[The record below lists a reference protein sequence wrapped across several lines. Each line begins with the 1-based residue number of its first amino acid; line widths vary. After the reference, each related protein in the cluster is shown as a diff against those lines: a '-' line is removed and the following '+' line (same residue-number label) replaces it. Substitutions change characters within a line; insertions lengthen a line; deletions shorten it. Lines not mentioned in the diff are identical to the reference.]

1 MDTSVQRDPTAR
13 PAMIFMTAASVGRSL
28 TWPTPLN
35 PSERGATWRALQ
47 LGAYFDKIRLQ
58 AFAMGVKAL
67 GGEPLALAESES
79 RRLLDLIKA
88 PAGEHG
94 VLLAFTSGMH
104 PVEGWARGVLKAAG
118 IPLVIADLGYIQRA
132 SHAQDATGYNQI
144 GIGRV
149 GAIPSMPCP
158 GDRLSALGVTLAPPA
173 APAREKVALIL
184 GQLPG
189 DSQHGLNSA
198 ALSAYLSERAGYWQ
212 AQGYEVHYRP
222 HPMAMALG
230 LQPIPYVRT
239 RLSNVETLATAL
251 ADARVAVTYNST
263 SAVEAIL
270 AGVAVDCHQDAHYA
284 LVADYGWGAEAEAGG
299 HAYVSIQDVH
309 EYLCRLAYG
318 QWTIPEIQNGAA
330 LHWIIHSSLP
340 NLAAIVNAAMIKARP
355 PAQTTS

>member
-1 MDTSVQRDPTAR
+1 MDTSVQRDPAAR
-13 PAMIFMTAASVGRSL
+13 PAVVYLTAASLRPL
-28 TWPTPLN
+28 TWPAPLTPGAA
-35 PSERGATWRALQ
+35 GATWRALQ

-79 RRLLDLIKA
+79 RRLLDLVQA
-88 PAGEHG
+88 AAGEHG
-94 VLLAFTSGMH
+94 ILLAFTSGTH

-118 IPLVIADLGYIQRA
+118 IPLVVLDLGYLRRA
-132 SHAQDATGYNQI
+132 NHAQDATGYNQV
-144 GIGRV
+144 GIGRL
-149 GAIPSMPCP
+149 GAIPAMPCP
-158 GDRLSALGVTLAPPA
+158 GDRLGALEVTLAPPA
-173 APAREKVALIL
+173 SPARAKVALIL
-184 GQLPG
+184 GQMPG

-198 ALSAYLSERAGYWQ
+198 ALSAYLSERAGFWQ

-239 RLSNVETLATAL
+239 RLSNVETLAAAL

-263 SAVEAIL
+263 AAVEAIL
-270 AGVAVDCHQDAHYA
+270 AGVAVDCHRDAHYA
-284 LVADYGWGAEAEAGG
+284 LVADYGWGAGAEAEG
-299 HAYVSIQDVH
+299 HAYISGADVH

-330 LHWIIHSSLP
+330 LHWLVHASLP
-340 NLAAIVNAAMIKARP
+340 NLAAIIDAAAARLRP
-355 PAQTTS
+355 PAPTSPS